1 MNIDTEPTSSAGA
14 FPLLDAT
21 EARIVGC
28 LIEKAA
34 ITPEVYPLTINAIV
48 SACNQKTS
56 RDPIMQLETGT
67 VAHALRQLEERLVAA
82 DDQLA
87 VWEVLWAGAR
97 EFGFCRVRLSLCGA
111 VYSGGS
117 ESRSASSSD
126 GHYREEEVSSASWS
140 LRIPITDQDYV
151 NLVREFQT
159 EELPHGVAPLIE
171 MLRRVLGQK
180 AISLRDEQA
189 PNLMDELSALGN

>member
-1 MNIDTEPTSSAGA
+1 MDVA
-14 FPLLDAT
+14 DAR
-21 EARIVGC
+21 ADNLHLGV
-28 LIEKAA
+28 
-34 ITPEVYPLTINAIV
+34 
-48 SACNQKTS
+48 
-56 RDPIMQLETGT
+56 
-67 VAHALRQLEERLVAA
+67 LVANALERA
-82 DDQLA
+82 DDSLNSPAHVRFDDEQQFLGLDDIA
-87 VWEVLWAGAR
+87 LQVLD
-97 EFGFCRVRLSLCGA
+97 
-111 VYSGGS
+111 GGI
-117 ESRSASSSD
+117 ASSSD

-189 PNLMDELSALGN
+189 PNLMNELSALGN